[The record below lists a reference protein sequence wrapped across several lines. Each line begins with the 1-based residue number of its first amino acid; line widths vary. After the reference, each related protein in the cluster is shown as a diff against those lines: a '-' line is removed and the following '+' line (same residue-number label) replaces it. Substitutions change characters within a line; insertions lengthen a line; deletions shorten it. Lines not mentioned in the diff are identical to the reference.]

1 LPKRS
6 NGARASAARS
16 SNARAARAPDVVDAN
31 DLQSILAGAVQR
43 LARQTATA
51 RVAAWSLREHQ
62 PFVAAATMA
71 RPRTPT
77 AAEFE
82 ALAAL
87 PRTTRLDGPN
97 AADVLRGIAKR
108 HGFVAAAPVGMG
120 EGTPASVVLLLGE
133 LGRGEPGPGEPGP
146 GEPGHGEPRPRLLAK
161 LSSVARAIAPRV
173 ASAIATARLAQ
184 LDTQV
189 RHLDRLASLG
199 DLVAEIVHEVRN
211 PLVSLKTFLHLLPE
225 RIDEIEFRTRFFD
238 LVNGELR
245 RIERLLDVVLSHA
258 RPRVSAAETGAT
270 DAGAVIESVT
280 RLVAHR
286 ALERG
291 VLVET
296 APEDG
301 PSRLQLGEDALRQ
314 VLLNLVLNAIDATPA
329 DGRVRLSTRASNDG
343 IEIRV
348 DDEGPGL
355 PAAIRKRIFEPF
367 FSTKGERPG
376 GLGLAISRR
385 IVEEAGGS
393 IVPEAREGG
402 GTSFRVVLPNA

>member
-1 LPKRS
+1 METDAGRQASRLSKRG
-6 NGARASAARS
+6 NRARTRVVRTRDARTAS
-16 SNARAARAPDVVDAN
+16 APDVVDAN

-43 LARQTATA
+43 LARQTAAA

-87 PRTTRLDGPN
+87 PRTTRLDGTN
-97 AADVLRGIAKR
+97 APDTLRGIAKR
-108 HGFVAAAPVGMG
+108 HGFVAAAPVGMT
-120 EGTPASVVLLLGE
+120 EGTPAGAVLLLGE
-133 LGRGEPGPGEPGP
+133 PAPGD
-146 GEPGHGEPRPRLLAK
+146 PRPRLLAQ

-173 ASAIATARLAQ
+173 ASAIATARLEQ

-225 RIDEIEFRTRFFD
+225 RIDEVEFRTRFFD

-258 RPRVSAAETGAT
+258 RPRVAAAEKGET

-291 VLVET
+291 VVVET
-296 APEDG
+296 APEDE
-301 PSRLQLGEDALRQ
+301 PSRVQLGEDALRQ

-329 DGRVRLSTRASNDG
+329 NGHVRLSTRPSNGG